1 MRGVILL
8 HHHRHAAAF
17 EVEGYLIHLLPAFRQ
32 PAGGIQLNPVQ
43 HRGVEQVFQAGL
55 VVAVERAAC
64 STRSQTLPET
74 SVWFSST
81 ILSPG
86 QGAGFISAEDVHRAE
101 ILNGV
106 EVLHDDLCFD
116 SFTAPRAS
124 VEVTIIGSISGVKP
138 TATDSA
144 NSAASHQSP
153 LV

>member
-1 MRGVILL
+1 MQYPLADLAGDVGMVLQ
-8 HHHRHAAAF
+8 HN
-17 EVEGYLIHLLPAFRQ
+17 LI
-32 PAGGIQLNPVQ
+32 
-43 HRGVEQVFQAGL
+43 
-55 VVAVERAAC
+55 
-64 STRSQTLPET
+64 
-74 SVWFSST
+74 
-81 ILSPG
+81 PG